1 MSDNKENLTDNN
13 VSAEIAKLIA
23 ETMKINAETRWYPAI
38 AAAGVMVA
46 FIAVLRLFN

>member
-1 MSDNKENLTDNN
+1 MTDNDENLKDNKIG
-13 VSAEIAKLIA
+13 AEIAKLIA

-46 FIAVLRLFN
+46 FIAVMRLFN